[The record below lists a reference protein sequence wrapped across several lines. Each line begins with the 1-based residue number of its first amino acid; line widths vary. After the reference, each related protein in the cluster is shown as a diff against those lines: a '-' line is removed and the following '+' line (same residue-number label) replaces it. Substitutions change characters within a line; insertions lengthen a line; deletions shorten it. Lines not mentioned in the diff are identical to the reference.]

1 MSYELFH
8 GDCLDVMATMA
19 DNSVTA
25 IVTDPPYGLGE
36 TPDIAEL
43 MQQWITEGHAD
54 MGKGF
59 MGRNWDVVPGPV
71 YWREMF
77 RIAKPGAY
85 LLAMCGTRTVDL
97 MSIAIRFGGWQKF
110 DEISYHM
117 GQGLPNLIDW
127 CYSQGFPKSM
137 AIDKAIDK
145 HLGAEREVI
154 GKRDGRGDYDGRQR
168 TSPAM
173 NTGWREKE
181 GRKDIYDLSQKPITA
196 PATPEAATWAGYG
209 TALKPSHEIILCFR
223 KPVDG
228 TYANNALVHGC
239 GGLNIDA
246 TRVPISDGATMAR
259 NNKPGDNGWKNSS
272 GGANNA
278 ALHGEPAGRW
288 PPNLIHDGSDAIKAE
303 FDKAGESKSSGGQ
316 ASLGAFRNGKVYG
329 KGLDI
334 REARDPG
341 YGDTGS
347 AARFFPVCPPDVPR
361 LVYHSKASSGERS
374 EGLDGMP
381 PKDVGEKE
389 GRNRALNSG
398 MRMENG
404 IATGPKADSSKAAN
418 HHPTV
423 KPLSLMQWLCR
434 LVRQP
439 ANNLILDPFGG
450 SGTTGVAALI
460 EGCDTIIIEREA
472 EYIPIIRARLEHF
485 EAEANMK
492 PIVTKG
498 KPTDHAD
505 LPLFVQ

>member
-1 MSYELFH
+1 MYQLIE
-8 GDCLDVMATMA
+8 GDCLEVMATMA
-19 DNSVTA
+19 ENSVTA

-54 MGKGF
+54 TKAGF
-59 MGRNWDVVPGPV
+59 MGKSWDVVPGPV

-97 MSIAIRFGGWQKF
+97 MSIAIRFGGWVKF

-145 HLGAEREVI
+145 HLGKTDEREVLGEVPLNAPGGSI
-154 GKRDGRGDYDGRQR
+154 GSTAYNNGNGRYYPDE
-168 TSPAM
+168 P
-173 NTGWREKE
+173 
-181 GRKDIYDLSQKPITA
+181 RKITA
-196 PATPEAATWAGYG
+196 PATPEAAVYSGYG
-209 TALKPSHEIILCFR
+209 TALKPAHEIILCFR
-223 KPVDG
+223 KPVDK
-228 TYANNALVHGC
+228 TYANNASVHGC

-246 TRVPISDGATMAR
+246 TRVPINDGATMAR

-288 PPNLIHDGSDAIKAE
+288 PPNLIWDGSDAIKAE
-303 FDKAGESKSSGGQ
+303 FDKAGERTSGKPT
-316 ASLGAFRNGKVYG
+316 NGESATTNEVYG
-329 KGLDI
+329 KYNQRSLVG
-334 REARDPG
+334 G
-341 YGDTGS
+341 GDTGS
-347 AARFFPVCPPDVPR
+347 ASRFFPVCPPDVPR
-361 LVYHSKASSGERS
+361 LVYHSKANSSERN
-374 EGLDGMP
+374 EGLD
-381 PKDVGEKE
+381 D
-389 GRNRALNSG
+389 A
-398 MRMENG
+398 EN
-404 IATGPKADSSKAAN
+404 T
-418 HHPTV
+418 HCTV

-472 EYIPIIRARLEHF
+472 DYIPIIRARLEHF

-498 KPTDHAD
+498 KPSDTDN
-505 LPLFVQ
+505 LPLFA